1 MNEVSVIIVNYNTK
15 ELTKNTI
22 QSIIKKTKGVDYE
35 IIVADNNS
43 QDGSVEEL
51 KNTFQNKITI
61 IETKQNFGFGKAN
74 NLAIKQSK
82 GKYVFL
88 LNSDTELINNSI
100 KIFYDYMEQ
109 NEQVGLCCGNLYNEK
124 NIPQE
129 SCDMHLY
136 RNTTLSYFLWRLFG
150 ICKHVFYM
158 KNVMS
163 FNYSNKVKTVAWCL
177 GADMFIRKNILEK
190 TGLFDENIFMYYE
203 DMDLCFRIRK
213 NGCLI
218 KSLPEAKIIH
228 FGSKSSN
235 GIKNIEEEAMS
246 YWYVMLK
253 YFGKKTY
260 FIYLDRQLRL
270 LIKTIVSLLLFNK
283 QKAKIC
289 FNMYRLNKEKYFG
302 QNNKSWNK

>member
-1 MNEVSVIIVNYNTK
+1 MNQVSVIIVNYNTK

-22 QSIIKKTKGVDYE
+22 QSVINKTKGVDYE

-61 IETKQNFGFGKAN
+61 IESKQNLGFGKAN
-74 NLAIKQSK
+74 NLAIKQAK

-88 LNSDTELINNSI
+88 LNSDTELINNTI

-109 NEQVGLCCGNLYNEK
+109 NEQVGLCCGNLYDEK
-124 NIPQE
+124 NLPQE

-136 RNTTLSYFLWRLFG
+136 TNTVLSYFFWRFFG
-150 ICKHVFYM
+150 ICKHIFYM
-158 KNVMS
+158 KKVMD

-177 GADMFIRKNILEK
+177 GADMFIRKAILEK
-190 TGLFDENIFMYYE
+190 TVLFDEKIFMYYE

-213 NGCLI
+213 NGYLI
-218 KSLPEAKIIH
+218 KSLPQAKIIH

-246 YWYVMLK
+246 YWYVMFK

-260 FIYLDRQLRL
+260 FIYLDRQLIL
-270 LIKTIVSLLLFNK
+270 LRKAIVSLLLFNK
-283 QKAKIC
+283 QKAKIY
-289 FNMYRLNKEKYFG
+289 FNMYKVNKEKYF
-302 QNNKSWNK
+302 NRER

>member
-1 MNEVSVIIVNYNTK
+1 MDQVSVIIVNYNTK

-22 QSIIKKTKGVDYE
+22 RSVINKTKGVDYE

-43 QDGSVEEL
+43 QDDSVEEL

-61 IETKQNFGFGKAN
+61 IESKQNFGFGKAN
-74 NLAIKQSK
+74 NLAIKQAK

-88 LNSDTELINNSI
+88 LNSDTKLINNTI

-109 NEQVGLCCGNLYNEK
+109 NEQVGLCCGNLYDEQDV
-124 NIPQE
+124 PQE

-136 RNTTLSYFLWRLFG
+136 RNTVLSYFLWRLFG
-150 ICKHVFYM
+150 ICKHIFY
-158 KNVMS
+158 KKKVMD

-177 GADMFIRKNILEK
+177 GADMFIRKNVLEK

-213 NGCLI
+213 NGYLI
-218 KSLPEAKIIH
+218 KSLPQAKIIH

-235 GIKNIEEEAMS
+235 GIKDIEEESMS
-246 YWYVMLK
+246 YWYVMFK

-270 LIKTIVSLLLFNK
+270 LRKTMVSLLLFNK
-283 QKAKIC
+283 QKAKIY
-289 FNMYRLNKEKYFG
+289 FNMYKVNKEKYF
-302 QNNKSWNK
+302 NRER

>member
-1 MNEVSVIIVNYNTK
+1 MNQVSVIIVNYNTK
-15 ELTKNTI
+15 ELTENTI
-22 QSIIKKTKGVDYE
+22 QSVINKTKGVDYE

-61 IETKQNFGFGKAN
+61 IESKQNLGFGKAN
-74 NLAIKQSK
+74 NLAIKQVK

-100 KIFYDYMEQ
+100 KFFYDYMEQ
-109 NEQVGLCCGNLYNEK
+109 NEQVGLCCGNLYDEK
-124 NIPQE
+124 NLPQE

-136 RNTTLSYFLWRLFG
+136 RNTVLSYFFWRLLG
-150 ICKHVFYM
+150 ICKHICYM

-177 GADMFIRKNILEK
+177 GADMFIRKTMFEK
-190 TGLFDENIFMYYE
+190 TGMFDENIFMYYE

-246 YWYVMLK
+246 YWYVMFK

-270 LIKTIVSLLLFNK
+270 LLKTIVSLLLFNK
-283 QKAKIC
+283 QKAKIF
-289 FNMYRLNKEKYFG
+289 FNMYKVNKEKYYK
-302 QNNKSWNK
+302 QNNKLWNK